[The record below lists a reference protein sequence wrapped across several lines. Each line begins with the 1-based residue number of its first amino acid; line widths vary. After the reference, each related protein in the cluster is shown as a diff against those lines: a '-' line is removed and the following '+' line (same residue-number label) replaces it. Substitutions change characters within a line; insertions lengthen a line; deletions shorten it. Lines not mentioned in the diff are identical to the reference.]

1 MPLKSDA
8 APHTSPQATR
18 LVDFR
23 GFCDEHGQFSPFTFH
38 WSCALSA
45 QEHFFLPLFILSP
58 SSPAV
63 GSKYLNRVC
72 VCNHLHQTG
81 PGLPP
86 KELFSTLTKLL
97 ASPEEGIP
105 LLALAGLAKALY
117 SKRGC
122 LSHKPGTKKPETVQS
137 EWEWTRGGAL
147 ILTSYAVAGFPLV

>member
-1 MPLKSDA
+1 MQPLALISSLYSPPFTPEPRDDENLQTRQRYA
-8 APHTSPQATR
+8 FEIRGCATHISPQSTR

-72 VCNHLHQTG
+72 VCNHFHQTG
-81 PGLPP
+81 AP
-86 KELFSTLTKLL
+86 KEHFSTLTKLL
-97 ASPEEGIP
+97 ASPKEGMP
-105 LLALAGLAKALY
+105 LLALVGLTEALY
-117 SKRGC
+117 SKWLG
-122 LSHKPGTKKPETVQS
+122 VQ
-137 EWEWTRGGAL
+137 
-147 ILTSYAVAGFPLV
+147 